1 MRGFETWRPPLWPQT
16 QAELKIMEKNINK
29 DKVQPAACAHQG
41 SARPVKNNTSSEKD
55 TQRTGQSNQRS
66 TPLQLAHAAVSMSLH
81 LFILCLP
88 GLKQTLISSPL
99 EGLQVT
105 PSGNKL

>member
-41 SARPVKNNTSSEKD
+41 SARPVKNNTTTPARKK
-55 TQRTGQSNQRS
+55 TLRGLVRATNARHLSN
-66 TPLQLAHAAVSMSLH
+66 
-81 LFILCLP
+81 
-88 GLKQTLISSPL
+88 
-99 EGLQVT
+99 
-105 PSGNKL
+105 